1 MIKQSS
7 PIYQLFLSVFF
18 KDDGEYPFNIEC
30 PSPGKAIS
38 LAQKLNQC
46 RKQHIGEAPENICP
60 LSAKAQ
66 GNTVTI
72 SQRATRIRSAEW
84 IQTLASVHN
93 TEPEQSA
100 AFNTAFNDASNMH
113 MPWHSPDTPA
123 TARPDSQD
131 ELLNKWYKSGGE

>member
-7 PIYQLFLSVFF
+7 PIYQLFLSTFF
-18 KDDGEYPFNIEC
+18 KEDKEYPFNIEC

-72 SQRATRIRSAEW
+72 SSRATRIRSAEW
-84 IQTLASVHN
+84 IQTLANVHN
-93 TEPEQSA
+93 PEPEQG
-100 AFNTAFNDASNMH
+100 TANIPHASSNMH
-113 MPWHSPDTPA
+113 MHSPDIPSPS
-123 TARPDSQD
+123 RPDSQD
-131 ELLNKWYKSGGE
+131 EILNKWYKP